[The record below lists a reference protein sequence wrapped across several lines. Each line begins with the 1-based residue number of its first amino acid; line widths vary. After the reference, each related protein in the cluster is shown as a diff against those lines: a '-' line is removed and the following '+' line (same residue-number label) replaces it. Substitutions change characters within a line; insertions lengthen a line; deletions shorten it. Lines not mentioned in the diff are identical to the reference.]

1 MCLLYL
7 RRILKIDGCASN
19 TLRAKDPQHI
29 DHLVLVCRWLF
40 DFYSFI
46 AIEESQRN
54 VQDGKCATA
63 A

>member
-1 MCLLYL
+1 MCVLCL

-29 DHLVLVCRWLF
+29 DHLVLVVAGFLF
-40 DFYSFI
+40 NV
-46 AIEESQRN
+46 IEESQGN
-54 VQDGKCATA
+54 AQDGKCATA

>member
-1 MCLLYL
+1 MSLLYL
-7 RRILKIDGCASN
+7 RRILKIDGCANN

-29 DHLVLVCRWLF
+29 DHLVLVVAGFLF
-40 DFYSFI
+40 N